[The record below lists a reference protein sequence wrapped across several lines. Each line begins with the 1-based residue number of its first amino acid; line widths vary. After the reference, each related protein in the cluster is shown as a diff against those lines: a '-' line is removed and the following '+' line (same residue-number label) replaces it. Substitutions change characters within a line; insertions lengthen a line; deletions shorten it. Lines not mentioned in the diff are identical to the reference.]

1 MQRSLLHGLSLL
13 GVQLLGGCAPTSN
26 FDADA
31 NRCRSQATGSPR
43 SAGADFRLPEAVDET
58 VGARVP
64 PAPQDTSGYALCM
77 RSRGWKLDQAGRAVD
92 KGPSAGEYSR
102 LVSQDLMIC
111 VRGADDQAL
120 SNPSAEGGGSSAAR
134 VVCAC
139 LQEKAT
145 PGITSVD
152 LSLVIGEG
160 GEIRRAS
167 AQPESPVAT
176 CLREGLTG
184 TAVAQPPSAPW
195 KVVVRILH
203 YQ

>member
-1 MQRSLLHGLSLL
+1 
-13 GVQLLGGCAPTSN
+13 
-26 FDADA
+26 
-31 NRCRSQATGSPR
+31 
-43 SAGADFRLPEAVDET
+43 
-58 VGARVP
+58 
-64 PAPQDTSGYALCM
+64 M
-77 RSRGWKLDQAGRAVD
+77 RSRGWKLDQAGRALD

-176 CLREGLTG
+176 CLREVLTG